1 MLYKDFIAQASIAF
15 ANKMF
20 NHYISGFS
28 LDDPK
33 YFYQESV
40 ADEIIQ
46 DSIGM
51 AKKLAKAL
59 DDDWLNA
66 VRTTTF
72 FDPADQPETAIANVL
87 YSLDETLSKKLG
99 K

>member
-1 MLYKDFIAQASIAF
+1 MLYKDFIAHASIAF

-20 NHYISGFS
+20 NHYMKGAA
-28 LDDPK
+28 LDGSK
-33 YFYQESV
+33 YFYQEAM
-40 ADEIIQ
+40 ADEVIQ

-72 FDPADQPETAIANVL
+72 FDPVDQPETAVANAL
-87 YSLDETLSKKLG
+87 YNLDETLSKKLS